1 MSRPN
6 LGYSNYYWIRQD
18 QKRLE
23 KLEAQRTSTART
35 DEPEEENITEKL
47 TTTTTTPVLPP
58 ETKAV
63 QESEPAKSEPDSLL
77 PAPIS
82 SGFPTWTK
90 NVQNP

>member
-18 QKRLE
+18 QKRLK
-23 KLEAQRTSTART
+23 KLEAQRTQTART
-35 DEPEEENITEKL
+35 DEPEESLPEPDTLCPPKTEEA
-47 TTTTTTPVLPP
+47 P
-58 ETKAV
+58 
-63 QESEPAKSEPDSLL
+63 QESKPNSLL

>member
-23 KLEAQRTSTART
+23 KKLEAQRTSTART
-35 DEPEEENITEKL
+35 DEPEEENIT
-47 TTTTTTPVLPP
+47 TPPVLPP

-63 QESEPAKSEPDSLL
+63 QESEPDPLL

-90 NVQNP
+90 TVQNP

>member
-23 KLEAQRTSTART
+23 KLEAQRTPTART
-35 DEPEEENITEKL
+35 DEPEKENIRENKQNI
-47 TTTTTTPVLPP
+47 TTTPVPHP
-58 ETKAV
+58 ETKVV
-63 QESEPAKSEPDSLL
+63 QESEPDPLL